1 MSIWVKI
8 SKLIAN
14 LAKKGEQLSNIFIKL
29 KTPPEKTAGFTIAVI
44 ALSAKMAKAD
54 GIVKPEEIQAF
65 SQVFHI
71 PKNEEKNAFRV
82 FNLARKDVAGYKT
95 YARKIYKM
103 LYTNS
108 KILEDL
114 LEGLLHI
121 ATSDGLYHPL
131 ENNFIDEVARIFNL
145 NDVTLVTL
153 KSRYIPNESINPY
166 IILGVNTSSHILD
179 IKKKWKELV
188 RENHPDSLSARGLP
202 KEAILLANNRLAKI
216 NKAWDMIS
224 KSK

>member
-1 MSIWVKI
+1 MSIWAKI
-8 SKLIAN
+8 SNLIAT
-14 LAKKGEQLSNIFIKL
+14 LAKKGEQLSNIFAKL

-65 SQVFHI
+65 NQVFHI

-82 FNLARKDVAGYKT
+82 FNLARKDVAGFET

-114 LEGLLHI
+114 LEGLLYI
-121 ATSDGLYHPL
+121 ATSDGFYHPL
-131 ENNFIDEVARIFNL
+131 ENNFIEEVARIFKL
-145 NDVTLVTL
+145 NEMTLVTL
-153 KSRYIPNESINPY
+153 KSRYIPHESPSPFA
-166 IILGVNTSSHILD
+166 ILGVNPNSNILD
-179 IKKKWKELV
+179 IKKKWRKLV
-188 RENHPDSLSARGLP
+188 RENHPDRLTAKGLP
-202 KEAILLANNRLAKI
+202 SEAIMLANNRLTKI
-216 NKAWDMIS
+216 NKAWEIIS
-224 KSK
+224 KAN